1 MSYSP
6 QTIKRLS
13 AWCLCVLAVPTCWP
27 YSLHIHHNVTGVCVC
42 WPSPHI
48 CLTAYIYII
57 MWLGFVCRVGQN
69 HIYTVY
75 LRCFWQGNHQ
85 IYCHIR
91 CIYTVLASPICVC
104 WPSPHICLTAHKHS
118 VKATWLN
125 WEFALLSRCLIDPH
139 LRHLPHPPPTH
150 IHTHMHVCKHT
161 HIHTRTHV
169 YARVQTHTHT
179 HTHQGTSGV
188 LKNLRFARN

>member
-75 LRCFWQGNHQ
+75 LRRFWQGNHQ

-91 CIYTVLASPICVC
+91 CIYTVLANP
-104 WPSPHICLTAHKHS
+104 
-118 VKATWLN
+118 
-125 WEFALLSRCLIDPH
+125 
-139 LRHLPHPPPTH
+139 
-150 IHTHMHVCKHT
+150 
-161 HIHTRTHV
+161 
-169 YARVQTHTHT
+169 THTHYALHSNWAT
-179 HTHQGTSGV
+179 ELSALHRSHQLEANAFFFQGTNVFFYIV
-188 LKNLRFARN
+188 LGPGHTGLG